1 MPRSKESKV
10 KKIKELLGPS
20 SLSKDITSSVR
31 TAYSKLGKRL
41 NLKGATGA
49 FRLGEEDEDA
59 REGSFNC
66 PNEDCGHVFK
76 NPLIAL
82 QIQKGEETEFYA
94 CPCCLSKITVEKDS
108 ILPYLNRLEDEVTGA
123 REPKQILP
131 HEASSGCRHHL
142 GYLSERDSRDAIP
155 EECMICKDL
164 MDCMHR
170 KVKE

>member
-1 MPRSKESKV
+1 MPRKKGSKV
-10 KKIKELLGPS
+10 KKIKKLLEPS

-31 TAYSKLGKRL
+31 TAYSELGKRL

-49 FRLGEEDEDA
+49 FHLGEDDDA

-94 CPCCLSKITVEKDS
+94 CPWCLSKITVEKDS
-108 ILPYLNRLEDEVTGA
+108 ILPDLNRLEDEVTEKS
-123 REPKQILP
+123 EPKPVLP
-131 HEASSGCRHHL
+131 HETSSGCRYHL
-142 GYLSERDSRDAIP
+142 GYLGERNSRGAIP

>member
-1 MPRSKESKV
+1 MPRKKGSKV
-10 KKIKELLGPS
+10 KKIKKLLEPS

-31 TAYSKLGKRL
+31 TAYSELGKRL

-49 FRLGEEDEDA
+49 FRLGEEDDDAKED
-59 REGSFNC
+59 SFNC

-94 CPCCLSKITVEKDS
+94 CPWCLSKITVEKDS
-108 ILPYLNRLEDEVTGA
+108 ILPDLNRLEDEVT
-123 REPKQILP
+123 EESETEQVLP
-131 HEASSGCRHHL
+131 HETSSGCRHHL
-142 GYLSERDSRDAIP
+142 GYLGERDSRGAIP

-164 MDCMHR
+164 MDCMHK